1 MKTTTQ
7 TFPQQTTPAQLRT
20 FCEVFA
26 CSVAYQGARSS
37 AFVAKSNRPIPLF
50 EAIAPAGF
58 RQVGE

>member
-7 TFPQQTTPAQLRT
+7 MSLQQKNQVDLST

-50 EAIAPAGF
+50 QAVRPEDLA
-58 RQVGE
+58 Q